1 MKIYEREKKLLYDR
15 QKKLREYYENNS
27 GCACDEKFI
36 SITQAEY
43 DTLVENNEVDKSKYY
58 MIVG

>member
-1 MKIYEREKKLLYDR
+1 MKIYDR
-15 QKKLREYYENNS
+15 QKSLREYYKNNR
-27 GCACDEKFI
+27 GCSCDEKFI

-43 DTLVENNEVDKSKYY
+43 DILVENNEVDESKYY